1 MQSHRVVIP
10 FHVPGTLTA
19 DLIISWTAPFDGRV
33 KHISAVG
40 SNDSDALLIF
50 GISTD
55 TNSILAS
62 TVIGDTSVPAEF
74 DVDDWATTN
83 PTAAFSKGE
92 ILVATLDHDGDA
104 GTAIANLTLVVTVI
118 EG

>member
-1 MQSHRVVIP
+1 M
-10 FHVPGTLTA
+10 TA
-19 DLIISWTAPFDGRV
+19 
-33 KHISAVG
+33 G
-40 SNDSDALLIF
+40 SNTLALAGPTPMTGCSIF

-62 TVIGDTSVPAEF
+62 ASIGDSGTPVEF

-83 PTAAFSKGE
+83 PTGAFSKGE
-92 ILVATLDHDGDA
+92 ILVATLDYDGA
-104 GTAIANLTLVVTVI
+104 ARTATDDFTLVITTL

>member
-1 MQSHRVVIP
+1 MQGHRLVIP
-10 FHVPGTLTA
+10 FHVPGTLSA
-19 DLIISWTAPFDGRV
+19 DLAIYWTACFDGRI

-40 SNDSDALLIF
+40 SNSNNGLLIF

-62 TVIGDTSVPAEF
+62 ASIGDSNAPVEF
-74 DVDDWATTN
+74 DVDNWATTN
-83 PTAAFSKGE
+83 PTGAFSKGQ
-92 ILVATLDHDGDA
+92 ILVATLDHDGA
-104 GTAIANLTLVVTVI
+104 GGTATDDFTLVITAL